1 MSEAT
6 AVGASGSDQ
15 SPFASHGQ
23 LFRGTLFRLLSSHT
37 TLTEPLFCLAALRLF
52 LSENTAEERKC
63 LLPSPFHGY
72 YPKSRVSA
80 FGAPAPPLHAPL
92 LGWLPGVQGGP
103 VSRGSAWHS
112 TARMGSARQGW
123 RRRQTGGE
131 HGSWHTCTGVRAHV
145 CKCVRARAHTLTHSH
160 TRTVPLLRAPT
171 GFPLRSPFGRSLL
184 FILPWSSPPHRPAA
198 RAPLRAGSRPS
209 SAFPLLTN
217 PDRGGGRESCT
228 LSDNELRTYCL
239 SSPSLAGD

>member
-1 MSEAT
+1 MDVSEAT
-6 AVGASGSDQ
+6 AVGASGRDQ
-15 SPFASHGQ
+15 SPFASHRQ

-103 VSRGSAWHS
+103 VSRGSAWPS
-112 TARMGSARQGW
+112 TARMGTARQGW

-145 CKCVRARAHTLTHSH
+145 CVCVRAHTHSH
-160 TRTVPLLRAPT
+160 TRTLARFPCSEPPQDSLSVPPSAGPSCSSFPGPAHPTALRPVLCCGQAHGPPPPSHFSQIQI
-171 GFPLRSPFGRSLL
+171 GVGAGR
-184 FILPWSSPPHRPAA
+184 AA
-198 RAPLRAGSRPS
+198 LCRIMS
-209 SAFPLLTN
+209 
-217 PDRGGGRESCT
+217 
-228 LSDNELRTYCL
+228 
-239 SSPSLAGD
+239 